1 MATVSA
7 RSIRIRHIDEAF
19 NMESLTALYARQGGV
34 EAEHSIPTY
43 FSRWLPYTSRPALSC
58 LGVSLSVQNGYKV
71 ATASFKDENAK
82 RSAAKYAYPAGWI
95 VDDKFDGITILH
107 SPTIEHGIE
116 IEYYLLLCGYQVPI

>member
-19 NMESLTALYARQGGV
+19 TLESLRALYVQQGGV
-34 EAEHSIPTY
+34 GAEQSVLSY

-58 LGVSLSVQNGYKV
+58 LGSSLSVQNGYKV
-71 ATASFKDENAK
+71 ATASFNDENAK

-107 SPTIEHGIE
+107 SPTTEHGIE
-116 IEYYLLLCGYQVPI
+116 VEYCL